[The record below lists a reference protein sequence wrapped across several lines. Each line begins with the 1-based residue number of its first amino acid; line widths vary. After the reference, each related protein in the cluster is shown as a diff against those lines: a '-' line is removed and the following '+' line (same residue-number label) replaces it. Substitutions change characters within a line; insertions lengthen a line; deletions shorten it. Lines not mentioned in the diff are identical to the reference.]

1 MRESTRP
8 LVLSMEDNLDPNPSF
23 LLHDLPRRA
32 FCLELL
38 ERLERLVRSTA

>member
-8 LVLSMEDNLDPNPSF
+8 LVLSMGDNLDPNPSF
-23 LLHDLPRRA
+23 LLDDLPRRA
-32 FCLELL
+32 FYLELL